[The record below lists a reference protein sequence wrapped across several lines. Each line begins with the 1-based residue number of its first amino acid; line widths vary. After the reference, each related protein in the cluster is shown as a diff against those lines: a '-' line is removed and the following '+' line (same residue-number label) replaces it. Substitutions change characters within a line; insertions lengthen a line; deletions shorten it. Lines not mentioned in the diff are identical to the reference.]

1 MFELNVRFSNVED
14 IEEFHKVVC
23 NMNCD
28 VDAVK
33 GSYVVDAKS
42 FMGLLTMDSSTPI
55 TVIDEQ
61 VIWFGE
67 PLSSADFLSGYGGP
81 VFSAGRGY
89 CGCCGDCHGPAF
101 LRKCSRTFLPALFP
115 DSRLRSVRFHRGVF
129 RGSAYRVLG
138 VRIFPDGRRVP

>member
-1 MFELNVRFSNVED
+1 MRFDSALTHSTFVYKKGARMFELNVKFSNVED

-55 TVIDEQ
+55 TVIVHSQD
-61 VIWFGE
+61 
-67 PLSSADFLSGYGGP
+67 LS
-81 VFSAGRGY
+81 
-89 CGCCGDCHGPAF
+89 
-101 LRKCSRTFLPALFP
+101 LRKEFEKW
-115 DSRLRSVRFHRGVF
+115 
-129 RGSAYRVLG
+129 
-138 VRIFPDGRRVP
+138 I

>member
-1 MFELNVRFSNVED
+1 MVRVHEYPFNICIKKGARMFELNVRFSNVED

-55 TVIDEQ
+55 TVIVHSQD
-61 VIWFGE
+61 
-67 PLSSADFLSGYGGP
+67 LS
-81 VFSAGRGY
+81 
-89 CGCCGDCHGPAF
+89 
-101 LRKCSRTFLPALFP
+101 LRKEFERW
-115 DSRLRSVRFHRGVF
+115 
-129 RGSAYRVLG
+129 
-138 VRIFPDGRRVP
+138 I